1 MRIKRGGGKMTNH
14 YRLLE
19 SIQNDLE
26 DMYDRARRGGIRDT
40 GLLKALT
47 VAEDLACDLRIQ
59 LCNDRV
65 KSEKPVSLFESQA
78 FSLRGIR

>member
-1 MRIKRGGGKMTNH
+1 MTNQ
-14 YRLLE
+14 YRLLNQFKSE
-19 SIQNDLE
+19 LE

-47 VAEDLACDLRIQ
+47 DAEDLACDLRIK

>member
-1 MRIKRGGGKMTNH
+1 MTNQ

-19 SIQNDLE
+19 SIQQDLE

-47 VAEDLACDLRIQ
+47 VAEDLACDLRIK
-59 LCNDRV
+59 LCNDRA
-65 KSEKPVSLFESQA
+65 KSEYPVSLFESQD